1 MSGTFF
7 LKMSTSHGKVV
18 SMSVGR
24 RMCAHACV
32 APALQPYRT
41 KKEAASSAVFCKN
54 NRLRLVTLF
63 QILSPVHFVYML
75 YVAFALQT
83 LLVGCDWP
91 YFRTCDSPVTGI
103 IFSILSKFEC
113 ACRLIKKGPSE
124 ADKLLRQT
132 PFPLRI
138 ILLYLFVS
146 PAGAALSDT
155 LLPAVHPGPSNCTG
169 PSSYCS
175 RSLRQQ

>member
-1 MSGTFF
+1 MRGARS
-7 LKMSTSHGKVV
+7 
-18 SMSVGR
+18 
-24 RMCAHACV
+24 
-32 APALQPYRT
+32 PALSH
-41 KKEAASSAVFCKN
+41 KKRRRLLLQFSAKTTASGWLPCSKFCHPSISS
-54 NRLRLVTLF
+54 TM
-63 QILSPVHFVYML
+63 LS
-75 YVAFALQT
+75 VAFALQT